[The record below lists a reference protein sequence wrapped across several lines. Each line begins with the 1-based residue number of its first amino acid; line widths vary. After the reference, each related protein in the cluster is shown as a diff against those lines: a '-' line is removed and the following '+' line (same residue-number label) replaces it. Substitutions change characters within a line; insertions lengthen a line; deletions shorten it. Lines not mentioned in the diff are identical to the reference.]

1 MEGSLMAQSPTSRD
15 STPPYWSQALRA
27 LREARGITQDGW
39 AAQIGYGR
47 ATVRRWE
54 SGETV
59 PSAEAENAIIC
70 LCKEKRLLR
79 RFEHGPLAGIDV
91 SPEWIADLL
100 SAARLR
106 PDAPPRPAAPFE
118 TPPVRYA
125 SSGDVSIAYQVFGDG
140 PVDIVVTPG
149 AVSHRDV
156 DWEHHGI
163 RAFMQ
168 DLARIGRV
176 IVFDKRGTGMSDR
189 VPAGTMEERMDDIR
203 AVMEAAGSSR
213 AILVGISEG
222 GPLSILF
229 AATWPERIS
238 GLVLYGTYAR
248 VPAPSPEMAQQ
259 PFEHLLHVWGTPDSG
274 FLDRFG
280 PSAAANPEEREWWAR
295 LQRMS
300 ASPGAVR
307 DLNRMNATL
316 DVRAV
321 LPAIHVPTL
330 VVHRTGDRVTD
341 ISHGR
346 GLARSIPGA
355 KLVELPGS
363 DHLPYLGDVAAITN
377 AITDFVTETR
387 KAPEADRLLAT
398 VLRAV
403 VDDASDSAAFRE
415 IVRRELARW
424 RGREVSD
431 PGNGLLA
438 TFDGPTRAVRCA
450 CAIRDRAREHALA
463 PRTGIHTGEIE
474 VRNSHIAGRTV
485 DVCRALSERAQP
497 AEVLV
502 SGTVTA
508 LMSDPGGTF
517 TIDGAGTVNGA
528 LRDLRIFRIDAPVT

>member
-1 MEGSLMAQSPTSRD
+1 MAQSPTSRD
-15 STPPYWSQALRA
+15 NTPPYWSQALRA

-91 SPEWIADLL
+91 SSEWIADLL

-106 PDAPPRPAAPFE
+106 PDAPPHPAPIE

-125 SSGDVSIAYQVFGDG
+125 ISGDVSIAYQVIGDG

-163 RAFMQ
+163 RAFMR

-213 AILVGISEG
+213 AFLVGISEG

-229 AATWPERIS
+229 AATWPERIF

-280 PSAAANPEEREWWAR
+280 PSAAANPDEREWWAR

-316 DVRAV
+316 DVRPV
-321 LPAIHVPTL
+321 LPALHVPTL
-330 VVHRTGDRVTD
+330 VIHRTSDRVTE
-341 ISHGR
+341 ITHGR

-363 DHLPYLGDVAAITN
+363 DHLPYLGDVGAITN
-377 AITDFVTETR
+377 AITHFVTETR
-387 KAPEADRLLAT
+387 ETPEADRLLAT
-398 VLRAV
+398 VLRTV
-403 VDDASDSAAFRE
+403 VDDASDTAAFRE
-415 IVRRELARW
+415 IVRRELALW
-424 RGREVSD
+424 RGREVKD
-431 PGNGLLA
+431 PGNGMLA

-450 CAIRDRAREHALA
+450 CAIRDRAREQALS

-474 VRNSHIAGRTV
+474 VTNSRIAGRTV

-517 TIDGAGTVNGA
+517 TIDGAGTANGA